1 MHSTKRNGRERK
13 LHRRC
18 ELPLLLH
25 QSTFP
30 NHPSTPFSAQS
41 TLTNKSRLRL
51 LHQREEN
58 LQDLFA
64 ICRSSITTLAED
76 HGRYIQFLE
85 GVTVQGFLQ
94 VLEPSVTV
102 LARKK
107 DVDDVK
113 QAATNAASAYKEI
126 SGRDISFEVE
136 GSLSDD
142 G

>member
-1 MHSTKRNGRERK
+1 MQLYHT
-13 LHRRC
+13 
-18 ELPLLLH
+18 
-25 QSTFP
+25 QYFP
-30 NHPSTPFSAQS
+30 TNPQPPFSAQS
-41 TLTNKSRLRL
+41 TLTNKSRLKL

-64 ICRSSITTLAED
+64 ISRSSITTLAED

-102 LARKK
+102 HARKK

-113 QAATNAASAYKEI
+113 QAAANAAKAYKEI
-126 SGRDISFEVE
+126 SGRDIEFEVE